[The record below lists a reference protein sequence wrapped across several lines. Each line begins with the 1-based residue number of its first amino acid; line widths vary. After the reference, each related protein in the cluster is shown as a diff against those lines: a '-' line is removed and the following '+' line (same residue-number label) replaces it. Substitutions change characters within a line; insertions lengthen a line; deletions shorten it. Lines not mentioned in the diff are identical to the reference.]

1 MSHGVAQPGSSS
13 ARGGD
18 LMAVAP
24 TPCSVDSQAE
34 RRWIFI
40 CKQTRLS
47 EEQMGIY
54 SSHVEAAEAVDE
66 DFGGNFS

>member
-1 MSHGVAQPGSSS
+1 
-13 ARGGD
+13 
-18 LMAVAP
+18 MAVAP